1 MTDTIDQ
8 DAETK
13 AGPQEAP
20 ILDERNPEPL
30 NQHRRAI
37 FDLPVDVVVA
47 VGRARPKVK
56 DLLQMRRDSL
66 ITLDAKLDDPV
77 EILVGKRVIARGQLQ
92 EVEGEPGQLGVR
104 LTEIVDV
111 SDPF

>member
-1 MTDTIDQ
+1 MTTLD
-8 DAETK
+8 EN
-13 AGPQEAP
+13 AGPDVQEAP
-20 ILDERNPEPL
+20 IVDDRDSSPANRH
-30 NQHRRAI
+30 QRAI
-37 FDLPVDVVVA
+37 FDLPVDVVIA

-77 EILVGKRVIARGQLQ
+77 EIMVGKRVIARGQLQ
-92 EVEGEPGQLGVR
+92 EIEGTPGQLGVR
-104 LTEIVDV
+104 LTEIVDI